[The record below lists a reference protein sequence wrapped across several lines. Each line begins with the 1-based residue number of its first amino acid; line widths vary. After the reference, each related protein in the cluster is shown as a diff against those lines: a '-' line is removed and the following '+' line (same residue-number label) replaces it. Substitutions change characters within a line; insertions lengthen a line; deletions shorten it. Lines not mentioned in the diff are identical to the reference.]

1 VTTPAYSPIIHC
13 FDVLILGAGGAGL
26 RAAIEAAKHG
36 VTVGVITKVPP
47 TRSHTV
53 AAQGGINAA
62 LGNVTADDWR
72 WHAYDTIRGSDW
84 LGDQDAIRYMCKHA
98 AEAIHDLEAMGV
110 PFTRDE
116 EGKIYQRPYGGMSTH
131 YGKGDL
137 AFRACA
143 AADRTGDAM
152 MTGLYQYVQRFP
164 VTFFEEFIVLD
175 LLMEEDGRCRGC
187 VAWELASGDL
197 HVFLAP
203 HTILATGGYGQIFA
217 SATSSSTCTGDGNA
231 FVLRAG
237 LPCMDMEF
245 IQFHPTGLYGS
256 GVLISEAARA
266 EGGILCNSLGEAF
279 MARYAPK
286 YKDLA
291 SRDVVTRCIM
301 QEIREG
307 RGCGAKGD
315 YIHLN
320 LTGIDPERIATYLP
334 GTESLARELV
344 GIDIRY
350 APIPVVPTAHYTMGG
365 VPVNLDGQV
374 LDHAGD
380 VVEGLY
386 CIGEA
391 ACNSIHGANRLG
403 CNSLLDLVVFGKRAG
418 EVAAKN
424 ICHPERSEGSFHHKQ
439 GSFATLRMTANF
451 PHRSYDHILAR
462 FDGLRHAKGD
472 ADPYAFCRASQQLT
486 QSHAGILRDASSLQ
500 AGITELERLRERFAT
515 SCRLYH
521 QDLRWNNGLVTALE
535 TENLMMQSLV
545 VLHSALFRNESRGAH
560 MRTDY
565 PERNDEAWLQH
576 TLAGIDGYGQVTC
589 TVRAVRMDASEGEAS
604 LLPEARV
611 Y

>member
-1 VTTPAYSPIIHC
+1 MHSGSYTLIHHQ

-26 RAAIEAAKHG
+26 RAAIEAAKYG
-36 VTVGVITKVPP
+36 VRVGVVTKVPP

-84 LGDQDAIRYMCKHA
+84 LGDQDAIRYMCRHA
-98 AEAIHDLEAMGV
+98 PEAIHDLEAMGV
-110 PFTRDE
+110 PFTRDD

-152 MTGLYQYVQRFP
+152 MTGLYAYVQRFP

-175 LLMEEDGRCRGC
+175 LLMNEQGACTGC
-187 VAWELASGDL
+187 IAWELASGEL
-197 HVFLAP
+197 HLFQAA

-231 FVLRAG
+231 FAVRAG
-237 LPCMDMEF
+237 LALQDMEF
-245 IQFHPTGLYGS
+245 IQFHPTGLAGS

-266 EGGILCNSLGEAF
+266 EGGVLRNGLGEAF

-307 RGCGAKGD
+307 RGCGVDKSC
-315 YIHLN
+315 IHLD
-320 LTGIDPERIATYLP
+320 LTGIDPAHIDIYLP
-334 GTESLARELV
+334 GTKSVARHLA
-344 GIDIRY
+344 GIDITEQ
-350 APIPVVPTAHYTMGG
+350 PIPVVPTAHYTMGG
-365 VPVNLDGQV
+365 VPANLDGQV
-374 LDHAGD
+374 INQQGE

-403 CNSLLDLVVFGKRAG
+403 CNSLLDLIVFGKRTGA
-418 EVAAKN
+418 
-424 ICHPERSEGSFHHKQ
+424 F
-439 GSFATLRMTANF
+439 TASQNMA
-451 PHRSYDHILAR
+451 PSLPDISTQAVDKILNR
-462 FDGLRHAKGD
+462 FDGLRYAKGKT
-472 ADPYAFCRASQQLT
+472 DPYMFCQASQRIT
-486 QSHAGILRDASSLQ
+486 QAYVGILRDGPSLEKGLQ
-500 AGITELERLRERFAT
+500 EL
-515 SCRLYH
+515 H
-521 QDLRWNNGLVTALE
+521 QLKQEFTYDCGLHHSDLRWNNGLVTALE
-535 TENLMMQSLV
+535 TENLMLQSEVTLS
-545 VLHSALFRNESRGAH
+545 SALFRQESRGAH
-560 MRTDY
+560 TRTDF
-565 PERNDEAWLQH
+565 PDRNDAQWLAH
-576 TLAGIDGYGQVTC
+576 TVVWREETGEVHTSR
-589 TVRAVRMDASEGEAS
+589 RAVRMEASEGEAP
-604 LLPEARV
+604 LLPETRV

>member
-1 VTTPAYSPIIHC
+1 MAQSYTPIYHQ

-36 VTVGVITKVPP
+36 VKVGVVTKVPP

-98 AEAIHDLEAMGV
+98 PEAIHDLEAMGV
-110 PFTRDE
+110 PFTRSDD
-116 EGKIYQRPYGGMSTH
+116 GKIYQRPYGGMSTH
-131 YGKGDL
+131 YGKGEL

-152 MTGLYQYVQRFP
+152 MTGLYSYVQRFP
-164 VTFFEEFIVLD
+164 VTFFEEFIALD
-175 LLMEEDGRCRGC
+175 LLMTEDGACVGC
-187 VAWELASGDL
+187 LAWELATGDI
-197 HVFLAP
+197 HVFQAQ

-237 LPCMDMEF
+237 LPLQDMEF
-245 IQFHPTGLYGS
+245 IQFHPTGLAGS

-266 EGGILCNSLGEAF
+266 EGGVLRNNTGEAF
-279 MARYAPK
+279 MTRYAPK
-286 YKDLA
+286 YRDLA

-307 RGCGAKGD
+307 RGCGVDSA
-315 YIHLN
+315 YIHLD

-334 GTESLARELV
+334 GTQSVARHLA
-344 GIDIRY
+344 GIDITR
-350 APIPVVPTAHYTMGG
+350 APLPVIPTAHYTMGG
-365 VPVNLDGQV
+365 VPANLDGQV
-374 LDHAGD
+374 LNQAGE

-403 CNSLLDLVVFGKRAG
+403 CNSLLDLIVFGKRTG
-418 EVAAKN
+418 EYAATQPTHAAREVPQASQEN
-424 ICHPERSEGSFHHKQ
+424 
-439 GSFATLRMTANF
+439 A
-451 PHRSYDHILAR
+451 LAR
-462 FDGLRHAKGD
+462 FDRLRYAKGGT
-472 ADPYAFCRASQQLT
+472 DPYVFCQASQNIT
-486 QSHAGILRDASSLQ
+486 QHHAGILRDAEELQEGIDALNDLQ
-500 AGITELERLRERFAT
+500 ATFAT
-515 SCRLYH
+515 DCGLHHS
-521 QDLRWNNGLVTALE
+521 DLRWNNGLVTALE
-535 TENLMMQSLV
+535 TENLMLQSQVTLA
-545 VLHSALFRNESRGAH
+545 SALFRTESRGAH
-560 MRTDY
+560 MRTDF
-565 PERNDEAWLQH
+565 PDRDDGAWLAH
-576 TLAGIDGYGQVTC
+576 TLTWVDSDGMPECVK
-589 TVRAVRMDASEGEAS
+589 RPVRMEASEGEAS
-604 LLPEARV
+604 LLPETRV